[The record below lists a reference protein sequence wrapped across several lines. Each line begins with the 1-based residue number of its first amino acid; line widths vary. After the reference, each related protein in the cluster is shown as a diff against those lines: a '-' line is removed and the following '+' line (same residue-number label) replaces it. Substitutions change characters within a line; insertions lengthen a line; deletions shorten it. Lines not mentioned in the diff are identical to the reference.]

1 MVVGHNDTTIASYVY
16 KKIIWPATFMFVIV
30 PIHIVV
36 VPIYAILVYENVAD
50 VATKSLTSL
59 TSFSFSSFS
68 ACLQQ

>member
-1 MVVGHNDTTIASYVY
+1 MVVGQNDTTIASYIY

-50 VATKSLTSL
+50 VATKSLTS
-59 TSFSFSSFS
+59 SSFSSFS
-68 ACLQQ
+68 ACLQP

>member
-1 MVVGHNDTTIASYVY
+1 MVVVYNDNTTIVSYVY

-50 VATKSLTSL
+50 VATKSLTS
-59 TSFSFSSFS
+59 SFSSFS
-68 ACLQQ
+68 AYLPR